1 MWELSTIFILPPLPR
16 RESRVKTLAVAD
28 GDLTTFRLLLGLWQK
43 HLPGRLQKLRIKAK
57 VSERDEY
64 VNFSERIERI
74 ERAEL
79 LCFGPSLNTL
89 EQKDAPDQTRHL
101 VQF

>member
-1 MWELSTIFILPPLPR
+1 MAISPPFGCCWAC
-16 RESRVKTLAVAD
+16 V
-28 GDLTTFRLLLGLWQK
+28 WQK

-79 LCFGPSLNTL
+79 LCFGPSLNKPL
-89 EQKDAPDQTRHL
+89 EQKDAQDQTRHL

>member
-1 MWELSTIFILPPLPR
+1 MAISPPFGCCWAC
-16 RESRVKTLAVAD
+16 V
-28 GDLTTFRLLLGLWQK
+28 WQK

-64 VNFSERIERI
+64 VNFSERIER
-74 ERAEL
+74 AEL
-79 LCFGPSLNTL
+79 LCFGPSLNKPL
-89 EQKDAPDQTRHL
+89 EQKDAQDQTRHL